1 MSVGF
6 PVAKVDIDNTLA
18 QISLQLRNSIMA
30 VTVLQGKVSAMTDA
44 DLTNLGYGTAD
55 ITLLRAAVSDLY
67 TIQQIAYGLIAQT
80 TPYDFRT
87 NISQVTGIA

>member
-1 MSVGF
+1 MGVGL
-6 PVAKVDIDNTLA
+6 PVAKVDIDNMLA

-30 VTVLQGKVSAMTDA
+30 VTVLNAKVSAMTDA
-44 DLTNLGYGTAD
+44 DLTNLGYSTAD
-55 ITLLRAAVSDLY
+55 ITLLRAAIGDLY
-67 TIQQIAYGLIAQT
+67 TIQQIAYGLVAQP